1 MRRVYIE
8 AALFWLFAVALVG
21 GVALLSA
28 TCDPDRAES
37 PPPLKVSIEKTAS
50 SEDGEVVLEM
60 ACYMVC
66 VDPVLVKDSPPRVP
80 DKHF

>member
-8 AALFWLFAVALVG
+8 ASLFWLF
-21 GVALLSA
+21 VALLIVGTVLLPKA
-28 TCDPDRAES
+28 CDPDRVKT

-66 VDPVLVKDSPPRVP
+66 VDPVLVKDSPSREP